1 MSLLTTQNSGAFAIQ
16 KTNRSGPQ
24 STTGAP
30 QSTTGNL
37 TNTEHADQDQTNK
50 SVIQSNEKMAEKM
63 AYATTA
69 IRYIKDIGLI
79 VSTFD
84 GHIKIFDAF
93 NFYLVWRNSNK

>member
-1 MSLLTTQNSGAFAIQ
+1 
-16 KTNRSGPQ
+16 
-24 STTGAP
+24 
-30 QSTTGNL
+30 L

-50 SVIQSNEKMAEKM
+50 SVIQSDGKM

-93 NFYLVWRNSNK
+93 TFYLVWRNSNKQRTAL

>member
-1 MSLLTTQNSGAFAIQ
+1 
-16 KTNRSGPQ
+16 
-24 STTGAP
+24 
-30 QSTTGNL
+30 
-37 TNTEHADQDQTNK
+37 
-50 SVIQSNEKMAEKM
+50 MAEKM